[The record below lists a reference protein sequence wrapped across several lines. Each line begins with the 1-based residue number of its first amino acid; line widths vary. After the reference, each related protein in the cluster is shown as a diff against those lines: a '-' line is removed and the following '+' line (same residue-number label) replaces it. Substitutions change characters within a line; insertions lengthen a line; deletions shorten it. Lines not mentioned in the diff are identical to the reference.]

1 MEHDAIRYL
10 VWLLFI
16 GGMIGWLAGILNRG
30 RGFGIVGDIMTGIVG
45 AILGGWLVGR
55 AGLSIDSLVVTLL
68 LSLIGAVVLV
78 GITHFFKIRYV

>member
-30 RGFGIVGDIMTGIVG
+30 RGFGVVGDIATGIVG
-45 AILGGWLVGR
+45 AVFGGWLVGR

-68 LSLIGAVVLV
+68 LSLIGAVVSV
-78 GITHFFKIRYV
+78 GIAHFLKIRYV